1 MPWESDDVIKLAG
14 EADRSASIDFQGL
27 YLFNGD
33 AYKARGKEEIEHEGK
48 SGKNLLTT
56 LYKRFGPALIY
67 SLLICN
73 YY

>member
-1 MPWESDDVIKLAG
+1 MLLTQLYVKVGILLTCRKHLRDPGVPWESDDVIKLAG

-48 SGKNLLTT
+48 DQN
-56 LYKRFGPALIY
+56 
-67 SLLICN
+67 
-73 YY
+73 